1 LNDLVSKRR
10 KLREAVVKA
19 LFQLDF
25 RPDEF
30 EDILRDTL
38 NDERIHEVKK
48 DVERYLKRIHEN
60 RERIDEVISK
70 YLLNWD
76 FGRVSYIDRS
86 ILRLG
91 AYELLYEMDV
101 PIEVTLDEMVEI
113 AKKYGSEESGKFV
126 NGVLDKIA
134 KTEAPKEKFDL

>member
-48 DVERYLKRIHEN
+48 DVERYLKKIHEN

>member
-1 LNDLVSKRR
+1 MVSKRR

-38 NDERIHEVKK
+38 SDEKIQEVKK
-48 DVERYLKRIHEN
+48 DVERYLKRIREN
-60 RERIDEVISK
+60 RERIDEIISK

-76 FGRVSYIDRS
+76 FGRVSYIDRN

>member
-1 LNDLVSKRR
+1 MVSKRR

-113 AKKYGSEESGKFV
+113 AKKYGAEESGKFV

>member
-1 LNDLVSKRR
+1 MVSKRR

-48 DVERYLKRIHEN
+48 DVERYLKKIHEN

>member
-1 LNDLVSKRR
+1 MVSKRR

-38 NDERIHEVKK
+38 SDERIHEVKK

-113 AKKYGSEESGKFV
+113 AKKYGAEESGKFV

>member
-38 NDERIHEVKK
+38 SDEKIQEVKK
-48 DVERYLKRIHEN
+48 DVERYLKRIREN
-60 RERIDEVISK
+60 RERIDEIISK

>member
-1 LNDLVSKRR
+1 MVSKRR

-38 NDERIHEVKK
+38 NDEKIQEVKK
-48 DVERYLKRIHEN
+48 DVERYLKRIREN
-60 RERIDEVISK
+60 REIIDEIISK

-134 KTEAPKEKFDL
+134 KTEAPKEKFEL

>member
-1 LNDLVSKRR
+1 LVSKRR

>member
-48 DVERYLKRIHEN
+48 DVERYLKRIYEN

>member
-1 LNDLVSKRR
+1 
-10 KLREAVVKA
+10 
-19 LFQLDF
+19 
-25 RPDEF
+25 
-30 EDILRDTL
+30 
-38 NDERIHEVKK
+38 
-48 DVERYLKRIHEN
+48 LKRIHEN

-113 AKKYGSEESGKFV
+113 AKNTGPRKVGSLLMV
-126 NGVLDKIA
+126 C
-134 KTEAPKEKFDL
+134 

>member
-1 LNDLVSKRR
+1 MVSKRR

-60 RERIDEVISK
+60 REKIDEVISK

-113 AKKYGSEESGKFV
+113 AKRYGSEESGKFV

>member
-1 LNDLVSKRR
+1 LVSKRR

-38 NDERIHEVKK
+38 NDEKIQEVKK
-48 DVERYLKRIHEN
+48 DVERYLKRIREN
-60 RERIDEVISK
+60 REIIDEIISK

-134 KTEAPKEKFDL
+134 KTEAPKEKFEL

>member
-1 LNDLVSKRR
+1 MVSKRR

-48 DVERYLKRIHEN
+48 DVERYLKRIYEN

>member
-126 NGVLDKIA
+126 NGVLDTIA

>member
-1 LNDLVSKRR
+1 MVSKRR

-38 NDERIHEVKK
+38 SDEKIQEVKK

>member
-1 LNDLVSKRR
+1 MVSKRR

-38 NDERIHEVKK
+38 NDEKIQEVKK
-48 DVERYLKRIHEN
+48 DVERYLKRIREN
-60 RERIDEVISK
+60 REIIDEIISK

-91 AYELLYEMDV
+91 AYELLYELDV

-134 KTEAPKEKFDL
+134 KTEAPKEKFEL

>member
-1 LNDLVSKRR
+1 LVSKRR

-113 AKKYGSEESGKFV
+113 AKKYGAEESGKFV

>member
-48 DVERYLKRIHEN
+48 DVRK
-60 RERIDEVISK
+60 V
-70 YLLNWD
+70 
-76 FGRVSYIDRS
+76 F
-86 ILRLG
+86 
-91 AYELLYEMDV
+91 
-101 PIEVTLDEMVEI
+101 
-113 AKKYGSEESGKFV
+113 
-126 NGVLDKIA
+126 
-134 KTEAPKEKFDL
+134 EKNT

>member
-1 LNDLVSKRR
+1 MVSRRR
-10 KLREAVVKA
+10 KLREAVVRA

-30 EDILRDTL
+30 NDILQDML
-38 NDERIHEVKK
+38 SDEKISELKK
-48 DVERYLKRIHEN
+48 DVERYLRNIHEN
-60 RERIDEVISK
+60 KEKIDETISK

-134 KTEAPKEKFDL
+134 KAEAPKEKFNL

>member
-1 LNDLVSKRR
+1 LVSKRR

-48 DVERYLKRIHEN
+48 DVEKYLKRIHEN

>member
-1 LNDLVSKRR
+1 MVSKRR

-30 EDILRDTL
+30 EDISRDTL

>member
-1 LNDLVSKRR
+1 MVSKRR

>member
-30 EDILRDTL
+30 EDISRDTL

>member
-1 LNDLVSKRR
+1 MVSKRR

-48 DVERYLKRIHEN
+48 DVEKYLKRIHEN